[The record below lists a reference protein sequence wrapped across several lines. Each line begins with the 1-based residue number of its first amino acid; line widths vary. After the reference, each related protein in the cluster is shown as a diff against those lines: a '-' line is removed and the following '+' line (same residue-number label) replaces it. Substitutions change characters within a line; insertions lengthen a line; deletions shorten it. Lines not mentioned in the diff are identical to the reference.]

1 LYVNGNEQ
9 FGVITTKVN

>member
-1 LYVNGNEQ
+1 VNGNEQ